1 VLFFASVSKRLPP
14 NSQNLRVSGT
24 GWIEKR
30 TISASCASP
39 AISDERVQSATERS
53 LQGRRCKAPACSAW
67 SQPIKL
73 FQRESESEPMARIQS
88 IIVNFGMGRAVHL
101 QQHPVTPRIGA
112 LVFLVQYVP
121 GAGSLQFI
129 Y

>member
-1 VLFFASVSKRLPP
+1 
-14 NSQNLRVSGT
+14 
-24 GWIEKR
+24 
-30 TISASCASP
+30 
-39 AISDERVQSATERS
+39 
-53 LQGRRCKAPACSAW
+53 
-67 SQPIKL
+67 
-73 FQRESESEPMARIQS
+73 MARIQS

-129 Y
+129 YEFRLEG